1 MKALRSHIVGYH
13 NRITVIA
20 GMRRAF
26 GLSASKEQGEGREL
40 IFSDISAADA
50 EAKHIRLEWMDG
62 RIGRAV
68 VSSKGKILKCVVIGE
83 EGRDRTTERAVL
95 GAGGR
100 IEGMTGRL
108 LEL

>member
-26 GLSASKEQGEGREL
+26 GLNANKEQGEGREL

-62 RIGRAV
+62 RIGRTV

-95 GAGGR
+95 GGGRR
-100 IEGMTGRL
+100 IEGMSGRL